1 MNLIKYFLPVTFI
14 FILFSSCEI
23 ENNPVQVISLIASDS
38 VISNGSSVTL
48 ICVAEDGD
56 GDKLRYSWKS
66 ALGTVV
72 SGNKDSAVWTAP
84 EENGYHTITCKVSDE
99 NGSSDALGISIMVVS
114 NRAPIAYDSTAQTPG
129 NVD

>member
-48 ICVAEDGD
+48 ICIAEDGD
-56 GDKLRYSWKS
+56 GDKF
-66 ALGTVV
+66 G
-72 SGNKDSAVWTAP
+72 
-84 EENGYHTITCKVSDE
+84 
-99 NGSSDALGISIMVVS
+99 DA
-114 NRAPIAYDSTAQTPG
+114 
-129 NVD
+129 